1 VDSYKNCCGPCSI
14 IDLNNVLF
22 VWVVT
27 IFGPPKDA
35 IAKVPLSNG
44 IYLFNVGMVQRL
56 WICAVQIPWKRIA
69 GSESDQ
75 CTRGVFTSL
84 KLDLV
89 FLYHNNRVR
98 RKLCAH
104 SLQESRPLVYVGVL
118 QWWIQIK
125 SNINPHVA
133 KNEPKLVLVRCE
145 NASVSFT

>member
-1 VDSYKNCCGPCSI
+1 M
-14 IDLNNVLF
+14 
-22 VWVVT
+22 
-27 IFGPPKDA
+27 
-35 IAKVPLSNG
+35 LSNG
-44 IYLFNVGMVQRL
+44 IYLFNVRFKGYGSALSRYLGRESPEASRISVQ
-56 WICAVQIPWKRIA
+56 
-69 GSESDQ
+69 GS
-75 CTRGVFTSL
+75 RVFTSL